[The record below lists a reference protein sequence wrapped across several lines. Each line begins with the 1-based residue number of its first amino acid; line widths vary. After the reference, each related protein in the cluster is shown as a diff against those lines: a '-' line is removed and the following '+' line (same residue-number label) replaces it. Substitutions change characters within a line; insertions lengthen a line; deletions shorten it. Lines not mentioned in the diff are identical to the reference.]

1 MIMIFFAVHYFI
13 SPLYSRKLLRTR
25 ATVKLLVSCI
35 LLLCVV
41 YLWISSQ
48 PLAAF
53 LGVPLSLIFGFL
65 TLELAI
71 DIGCFSCLLSSAYE
85 SGRVTS

>member
-1 MIMIFFAVHYFI
+1 
-13 SPLYSRKLLRTR
+13 
-25 ATVKLLVSCI
+25 
-35 LLLCVV
+35 
-41 YLWISSQ
+41 
-48 PLAAF
+48 
-53 LGVPLSLIFGFL
+53 LIFGFL